1 MVNEWKE
8 NYVELLFPWAHQK
21 WSINVEPVQC
31 ETHNKKNETHRSM
44 WNEEHFDQ
52 ISIQHVQK
60 IYNTRGLKIE
70 NQTGCAFHS
79 IAATH
84 TTWNRSHVCVCNR
97 TFNSHHHFHKK
108 IVFSF
113 LLRFKFILLQISIE
127 ISFDYHEIR
136 MCLRKSNEFKNYQM
150 KNFRKILNQ
159 KLTEQVGLYVWPF
172 VKSRFVWK

>member
-113 LLRFKFILLQISIE
+113 FYSVLNLSYCKFPSKFHSTITKFECVFANQMNSKIIKWKTFEKFLT
-127 ISFDYHEIR
+127 
-136 MCLRKSNEFKNYQM
+136 KN
-150 KNFRKILNQ
+150 
-159 KLTEQVGLYVWPF
+159 
-172 VKSRFVWK
+172 

>member
-70 NQTGCAFHS
+70 TKQDAPS
-79 IAATH
+79 IQLLPHILHEIARTYVYAIELSIH
-84 TTWNRSHVCVCNR
+84 TTISTRKLYSLFFTPFQIYPIANFHRNFIRLSR
-97 TFNSHHHFHKK
+97 NSN
-108 IVFSF
+108 VSS
-113 LLRFKFILLQISIE
+113 QIKWIQK
-127 ISFDYHEIR
+127 
-136 MCLRKSNEFKNYQM
+136 LSNEKLSKN
-150 KNFRKILNQ
+150 
-159 KLTEQVGLYVWPF
+159 
-172 VKSRFVWK
+172 S